1 MNSRTLGDRKLYKVL
16 LAIIK
21 YVPMIIAVL
30 FIIGTLFNIFGVS
43 ALIISCIGGTSII
56 TLILLYLLSY
66 VFRFCYLYRLPL
78 HYITLSNTLL
88 ILHELE
94 FISSIILT
102 IELLALVLGIFII
115 LYVLYWYRNRNK
127 PKVDPIKNFCER
139 YCECC

>member
-1 MNSRTLGDRKLYKVL
+1 MNSRTLGDRKLYKIL

-21 YVPMIIAVL
+21 YVPMIMAVL
-30 FIIGTLFNIFGVS
+30 FIIGTLFNIFGMP

-102 IELLALVLGIFII
+102 IELLTLVLGVFII
-115 LYVLYWYRNRNK
+115 IYVLYWYKNRNK